1 MARKHLIGRFSRNLS
16 CALFLLALGGCA
28 TVEVDRPAPAVAAR
42 NPAIAEAQ
50 ALARA
55 QAGLSGQARADNG
68 QRIDALLAQLD
79 DATLAREAARLAT
92 GDPLYNFAGRAL
104 INRGLPLPRPFD
116 RGEWKFDS
124 AGRPPA
130 DRDGYRPP
138 MKVALLLPLTGGQA
152 AAASAVRDGFLT
164 GYYGE
169 SRRKP
174 EVRFYDTAGGAT
186 AAYGRAVSEGND
198 FVVGP
203 LARDEVDAVFAGD
216 TPQVP
221 LLALNRG
228 GRTPPPGS
236 ASFSLSPEDEGISL
250 AQYLIERGARRVLI
264 VGGGEDGQRRSASA
278 ARTQLERRGVRVAG
292 SLVAGGDLTEALRQA
307 QADGGVDALL
317 LAMKGSQARALMPQ
331 LAAAGIT
338 TATRVATSQITSG
351 TGKGREDLLLDGIV
365 HPTESW
371 GARAVAGLPSQASA
385 AARLDTAKGPAA
397 RLFAFGFDAWLLT
410 AYLERLALS
419 ANADVDGATGR
430 LSLDGFGNVLRQ
442 PSWSRYS
449 GGVPVP
455 LGDGGR

>member
-1 MARKHLIGRFSRNLS
+1 MARKHLIGRFARHLS
-16 CALFLLALGGCA
+16 CALFLAAMAGCA
-28 TVEVDRPAPAVAAR
+28 TVEVDRAPAAAVK
-42 NPAIAEAQ
+42 NPIIAEAQ

-55 QAGLSGQARADNG
+55 QAGLSGQARADNS
-68 QRIDALLAQLD
+68 QRIESLLAQLD
-79 DATLAREAARLAT
+79 DATLAREAAALPT

-116 RGEWKFDS
+116 RGEWNFDA

-138 MKVALLLPLTGGQA
+138 VKVALLLPLTGGQA

-169 SRRKP
+169 GRRRP

-186 AAYGRAVSEGND
+186 AAYGRAVAEGND

-216 TPQVP
+216 APQVP

-228 GRTPPPGS
+228 SRTPPAGS

-264 VGGGEDGQRRSASA
+264 VGGGEDGQRRSAGA
-278 ARTQLERRGVRVAG
+278 ARTQLERRGVGVAA
-292 SLVAGGDLTEALRQA
+292 SLVASGDLTAALRQA
-307 QADGGVDALL
+307 QAEGGIDAVL

-338 TATRVATSQITSG
+338 TANRVATSQITSG
-351 TGKGREDLLLDGIV
+351 TGKASEDVLLDGIV

-371 GARAVAGLPSQASA
+371 SARAVAGLPSQASA

-419 ANADVDGATGR
+419 ANAGVDGATGR

-442 PSWSRYS
+442 PSWARYS

-455 LGDGGR
+455 LGDAAR

>member
-1 MARKHLIGRFSRNLS
+1 MARKHPIGRSLQALCF
-16 CALFLLALGGCA
+16 ALFLLALGGCA
-28 TVEVDRPAPAVAAR
+28 SVQVQKPAATPAR
-42 NPAIAEAQ
+42 SPAIIEAQ
-50 ALARA
+50 ALAQA
-55 QAGLSGQARADNG
+55 HAGLSGQARDDNAA
-68 QRIDALLAQLD
+68 RIEALLAQLD
-79 DATLAREAARLAT
+79 DAALSREAGALPV

-104 INRGLPLPRPFD
+104 LNRGLPLPRPFD
-116 RGEWKFDS
+116 RGEWKFDA

-138 MKVALLLPLTGGQA
+138 VKVALLLPLTGGQA
-152 AAASAVRDGFLT
+152 AAATAVRDGFLT

-174 EVRFYDTAGGAT
+174 DVRFYDTAGGAN
-186 AAYGRAVSEGND
+186 AAYGRAVAEGND

-203 LARDEVDAVFAGD
+203 LAREDVDAVFADGSLE
-216 TPQVP
+216 VP

-228 GRTPPPGS
+228 NRMPPPGT
-236 ASFSLSPEDEGISL
+236 ASFSLSPEDEGISI

-264 VGGGEDGQRRSASA
+264 VSGGEDAQRRSASA
-278 ARTQLERRGVRVAG
+278 AKAQLERRGVQVAG
-292 SLVAGGDLTEALRQA
+292 SVGIGADLAPLA
-307 QADGGVDALL
+307 QGVDAVL

-331 LAAAGIT
+331 LGMAGIAA
-338 TATRVATSQITSG
+338 ATRVATSQITSG
-351 TGKGREDLLLDGIV
+351 TGKASEDAVLDGIIY
-365 HPTESW
+365 PTESW
-371 GARAVAGLPSQASA
+371 DVRGVAGLPSQASA

-419 ANADVDGATGR
+419 ANADVAGATGR
-430 LSLDGFGNVLRQ
+430 LSLDGFGNVLRK

-455 LGDGGR
+455 LGDGAR